1 MEFLAFFGVSFYARG
16 LLHHNLIDIENL
28 FNEKV
33 GYRIYSSI
41 MSLNRF
47 KFIKKM
53 ITFDDST
60 ARNYRWKKDKFSSF
74 RGMLDM
80 FNKQCARNYSLDDFL
95 VIDEALYLTP
105 GSFGLKTY
113 NTDNSDKYGLNFRSL
128 VSARKA

>member
-28 FNEKV
+28 FSEKV

-41 MSLNRF
+41 MSPNRF

-53 ITFDDST
+53 ITFDDSA

-95 VIDEALYLTP
+95 AIDEALYLTP

-113 NTDNSDKYGLNFRSL
+113 NKDNSDKYGLNFRSL

>member
-1 MEFLAFFGVSFYARG
+1 MEFLEFSGVSFYARG
-16 LLHHNLIDIENL
+16 LLHRNLIDIENL

-33 GYRIYSSI
+33 GYQIYSSV

-95 VIDEALYLTP
+95 AIDEALYLTP

-113 NTDNSDKYGLNFRSL
+113 NKDNPDKYGLNFRSL

>member
-1 MEFLAFFGVSFYARG
+1 MEFLEFSGVSFYARG
-16 LLHHNLIDIENL
+16 LLHRNLIDIENL

-33 GYRIYSSI
+33 GYRIYSSV

-60 ARNYRWKKDKFSSF
+60 ARNYRCKKDKFSSF

-95 VIDEALYLTP
+95 AIDEALYLTP
-105 GSFGLKTY
+105 GSLGLKTY
-113 NTDNSDKYGLNFRSL
+113 NKDNPNKYGLNFRSL